1 MIDLPQYKI
10 NTMQPLPYK
19 KNNEIKKKVYD
30 YIIVGGGPTGLTL
43 AWIFAK
49 AKQKILIVESH
60 ESLGGCHRVE
70 RVDGLFTEHGPR
82 VYSDAFLNFNNL
94 LEKMGLK
101 FTDIFTE
108 YNFDIS
114 NIGNQTKYSF
124 SINEYISFIYELI
137 NLSLNPNYSREVS
150 MRKFMKI
157 NNFSEASKDY
167 VERICRLTDGAT
179 TEKYTLFQFLQL
191 INQQSFYKLYQP
203 KLPNDKGLIFYWQD
217 ALKKTKKVDFLLE
230 HEVTQLFVDNLNL
243 INSIQVKNK
252 KLDKG
257 FTVDCKNCIL
267 TIPPKPLVKLLNNS
281 LRAKDA
287 FGKIENINNW
297 SLKNSYFD
305 YIPITVHFKQ
315 KVNLPKVQG
324 FHQSDWGI
332 AFVILSNYMKFN
344 DIIEQQFSQTV
355 ISTCITFPD
364 RKSSVLGKTA
374 NECEMDEIY
383 NEVYRQ
389 LKLSFSDLPVPYRM
403 ITSPQVKRDVVN
415 RRWIN
420 YDTAFVSTTKK
431 NNIKSHSEK
440 ITNLYS
446 VGTHNGNSQY
456 YFTSIESAVQ
466 NAVVFAQSI
475 LDENE
480 MKEYEIQETF
490 HITTII
496 NMILVILLFLILIY
510 IGKKL
515 DF

>member
-1 MIDLPQYKI
+1 MSTIDLPQYKI

-19 KNNEIKKKVYD
+19 QNNEIKKKVYD

-43 AWIFAK
+43 AWILATQK
-49 AKQKILIVESH
+49 KKILIVEAH

-108 YNFDIS
+108 FNF
-114 NIGNQTKYSF
+114 QTKYSF
-124 SINEYISFIYELI
+124 SINEYASFIYQLI
-137 NLSLNPNYSREVS
+137 NLSINPNYSREVS
-150 MRKFMKI
+150 IRKFMNI

-167 VERICRLTDGAT
+167 VERICRLTNGAT

-203 KLPNDKGLIFYWQD
+203 KLPNDKGLIFYWQN
-217 ALKKTKKVDFLLE
+217 ALKKTGKVDFLLE
-230 HEVTQLFVDNLNL
+230 HEVTQLFVDNLKL

-267 TIPPKPLVKLLNNS
+267 AIPPKPLVKLLNNS

-287 FGKIENINNW
+287 FGKIEDVNNW

-315 KVNLPKVQG
+315 KVKLPKVQG
-324 FHQSDWGI
+324 FPQSDWGL

-344 DIIEQQFSQTV
+344 DTIEQQFSQTV

-403 ITSPQVKRDVVN
+403 ITSPQVKRDVEN

-431 NNIKSHSEK
+431 NNIDSHSEK

-466 NAVVFAQSI
+466 NAIVFAKSI

-496 NMILVILLFLILIY
+496 NMVLVILIFLIIIY